1 MNIFHGR
8 NQTTFYNILFFLLLI
23 LMVGFAWKIHSS
35 FLLNWD
41 VSWCMHIAAR
51 LFQGGD
57 YVKDFLDV
65 NLPLALYLYL
75 PPNFLKNLFS
85 ISIIESAR
93 IYLFMLGALST
104 SLCFYFLRQIFKEKD
119 AILAYVFTLVVAF
132 VLFILP
138 MVHLGQ
144 REYLF
149 LVFTLPYLFA
159 LSVEWRDHS
168 LSTFSKFF
176 VSVFA
181 FIGFVIKPYF
191 FFTFLFIELYYLVFS
206 RNMLSWLRLEVFII
220 ISLTIAYIAFIF
232 IFYPS
237 YVDTIVPFSLKYFY
251 AKNFSVTPWSELFVN
266 GIVIYALLAGI
277 FSFICHKKNPYQ
289 ILSHILMMGML
300 GAAFS
305 FFVQRV
311 NWTYH
316 LLPLFGFSILLTT
329 LTFSLLIKDLK
340 KTAMSYIFF
349 GMLSIY
355 FFYYPVQVILVHHQA
370 GLFFP
375 KKMHTLIQ
383 YMKSHTYEKPVYFL
397 SVTIQDAL
405 PAIDYSQAI
414 LASRFAHLPWLPG
427 ILAEDANRPNHFLVN
442 IIANDLNNQKPE
454 YVFVDSRKYKDYR
467 SQDFD
472 YIQYFS
478 HSPEFKT
485 AFQSYHYIETIEQ
498 SPNVDKNIH
507 ILFYSFPTLTKTQIE
522 MQKALPDKF
531 NKIFLVGKGDT
542 RVAYTYKNDESTLR
556 SVNIKLTS
564 SEQAF
569 LDANQSGLIAYHENN
584 LIRETLIQKIVSATY
599 PYYKLDVYQRD

>member
-1 MNIFHGR
+1 
-8 NQTTFYNILFFLLLI
+8 
-23 LMVGFAWKIHSS
+23 
-35 FLLNWD
+35 
-41 VSWCMHIAAR
+41 
-51 LFQGGD
+51 
-57 YVKDFLDV
+57 
-65 NLPLALYLYL
+65 
-75 PPNFLKNLFS
+75 
-85 ISIIESAR
+85 
-93 IYLFMLGALST
+93 
-104 SLCFYFLRQIFKEKD
+104 
-119 AILAYVFTLVVAF
+119 
-132 VLFILP
+132 
-138 MVHLGQ
+138 
-144 REYLF
+144 
-149 LVFTLPYLFA
+149 
-159 LSVEWRDHS
+159 
-168 LSTFSKFF
+168 
-176 VSVFA
+176 
-181 FIGFVIKPYF
+181 
-191 FFTFLFIELYYLVFS
+191 
-206 RNMLSWLRLEVFII
+206 
-220 ISLTIAYIAFIF
+220 
-232 IFYPS
+232 
-237 YVDTIVPFSLKYFY
+237 
-251 AKNFSVTPWSELFVN
+251 
-266 GIVIYALLAGI
+266 
-277 FSFICHKKNPYQ
+277 
-289 ILSHILMMGML
+289 
-300 GAAFS
+300 
-305 FFVQRV
+305 
-311 NWTYH
+311 
-316 LLPLFGFSILLTT
+316 
-329 LTFSLLIKDLK
+329 
-340 KTAMSYIFF
+340 
-349 GMLSIY
+349 MLSIY